1 MPVLVWSLLRSSV
14 KVVSPSLRTTMSRL
28 GYSLR
33 AFSSQKV
40 PCDPPS
46 IVVACGCSCL
56 AVSISFMAD
65 LYSRVVAV
73 TPMASDG
80 VRLMRSRK
88 AS

>member
-1 MPVLVWSLLRSSV
+1 M

-65 LYSRVVAV
+65 L
-73 TPMASDG
+73 
-80 VRLMRSRK
+80 
-88 AS
+88 

>member
-1 MPVLVWSLLRSSV
+1 M

-46 IVVACGCSCL
+46 MVITCVCSCFAML
-56 AVSISFMAD
+56 IILIAD

-73 TPMASDG
+73 TPMMSDG
-80 VRLMRSRK
+80 VLLMRSRK

>member
-1 MPVLVWSLLRSSV
+1 M

-46 IVVACGCSCL
+46 MVTACGCACL
-56 AVSISFMAD
+56 ASLISFMAD
-65 LYSRVVAV
+65 LYRRVVDV
-73 TPMASDG
+73 TPMMSDG